1 LKLFLIMIMLGF
13 VNCSTLFFKPET
25 RVSPICSFGNEK
37 IKNLDFFLNEPKQY
51 PKNSKYEKLIVRIK
65 EYEKLRKELLDLNI
79 TSEEITKTLSSLQD
93 RMDAIRISLGTR
105 EEKEGDLFAGQ
116 YNFIKAIESLTEA
129 LYHLEFV
136 DEKNKVA
143 DATIQRIIKK
153 ISVTKENGE
162 NFLNN
167 RIKSLIDQ
175 AIYLNLD
182 DQTSKAKEA
191 MKQAE
196 KELES
201 SIFTSSKI
209 ESLYIEQAKVMNLY
223 DKEIEAVCIS
233 KSSIARNQKSK
244 QIPDSFKTKSGIE
257 FTKIIRKDGTPV
269 YVSESILPNESES
282 WYFARNYA
290 DNLNKVERCY
300 DCYLLPEFED
310 IENLKPREVINKGG
324 DKEYENMGFVWLKS
338 WSPGFFIYPFYIL
351 DFLHDLVT
359 HPLTWQSYAYPLS
372 PDSCYIDIKEYLKNK
387 ELKCRGSFNIFRSS
401 ARHNDNQGRFDRFY
415 NEVWGGFRIVRAV
428 R

>member
-1 LKLFLIMIMLGF
+1 MKLFLIMIMLGF

-51 PKNSKYEKLIVRIK
+51 PKNSKYEKLIGRIK

-116 YNFIKAIESLTEA
+116 YNFIKAIESFTEA

-143 DATIQRIIKK
+143 DATMQRILKK

-290 DNLNKVERCY
+290 DNLNKVERCL
-300 DCYLLPEFED
+300 DCYHLP
-310 IENLKPREVINKGG
+310 
-324 DKEYENMGFVWLKS
+324 
-338 WSPGFFIYPFYIL
+338 
-351 DFLHDLVT
+351 
-359 HPLTWQSYAYPLS
+359 
-372 PDSCYIDIKEYLKNK
+372 
-387 ELKCRGSFNIFRSS
+387 
-401 ARHNDNQGRFDRFY
+401 
-415 NEVWGGFRIVRAV
+415 
-428 R
+428 